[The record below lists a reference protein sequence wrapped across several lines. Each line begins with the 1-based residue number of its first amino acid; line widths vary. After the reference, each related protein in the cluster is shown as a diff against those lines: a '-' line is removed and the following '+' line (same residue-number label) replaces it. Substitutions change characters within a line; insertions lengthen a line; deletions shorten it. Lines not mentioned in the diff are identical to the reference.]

1 MSKGGGT
8 TKQVSEP
15 WKQAQPYVLDSLQM
29 ASGIARNPPQF
40 YPGQTFLGPQ
50 AGDLA
55 AWDQR
60 LGYADAV
67 FGGANAP
74 RFGQATDALS
84 GLLSGG
90 RTGAV
95 ADAGLSGSVSAL
107 NRMLSGT
114 PDYAGLEGA
123 IEAANA
129 PILRQ
134 FEQEILP
141 GLNER
146 ATFLN
151 NETGGIKA
159 LNKIMPEMGER
170 MALNAQAIANQ
181 ERIRALESQERGL
194 GMFGNLAGAA
204 SGDATRAL
212 GLFPT
217 MVGLGET
224 PGLLSQQFAEWG
236 NQFPRQAIAEDM
248 ARWDFNQN
256 SPRDLASW
264 YSSIVNGTA
273 GLGGT
278 SRGTAPQQN
287 TGLNALGGAATGAA
301 LAGTLGMSSGM
312 GAGLG
317 ALLAFI

>member
-1 MSKGGGT
+1 MSKGGGGT

-15 WKQAQPYVLDSLQM
+15 WSQAQPYVLDSLRM
-29 ASGIARNPPQF
+29 AQGVTRSPPQF
-40 YPGQTFLGPQ
+40 YPGQTFVGPTP
-50 AGDLA
+50 GENA
-55 AWDQR
+55 AWDTR
-60 LGYADAV
+60 LGYSDAV

-74 RFGQATDALS
+74 KFGQATDALS

-90 RTGAV
+90 GMGAL
-95 ADAGLSGSVSAL
+95 AGAGMEGGEAAL
-107 NRMLSGT
+107 TRMLSGT
-114 PDYAGLEGA
+114 PDYAGAQGA
-123 IEAANA
+123 IDAANA

-134 FEQEILP
+134 LEQEIIP
-141 GLNER
+141 GLNSR

-159 LNKIMPEMGER
+159 LNKIMPDVAER
-170 MALNAQAIANQ
+170 MSLNAGSIMNQ
-181 ERIRALESQERGL
+181 ERLRALSSQESGL
-194 GMFGNLAGAA
+194 GMLGNFLGGA
-204 SGDATRAL
+204 SGDATRGL

-224 PGLLSQQFAEWG
+224 PGLLAGQFADWG
-236 NQFPRQAIAEDM
+236 RQFPQAALGEDM
-248 ARWDFNQN
+248 ARWDYQQGQ
-256 SPRDLASW
+256 PMDMASW
-264 YSSIVNGTA
+264 YSQIVNGTA

-278 SRGTAPQQN
+278 SSSRTPTN

-301 LAGTLGMSSGM
+301 LAGTLGMGTGM